1 MAGMTADARA
11 GETQKRPLLSKI
23 PDWMVLLSFT
33 ALFLTLTVLGVR
45 EKSATWDET
54 AHLPA
59 GYLHLRFADYDFN
72 REHPPLVKMLAA
84 LPLLFVDV
92 KVPHRESP
100 LDTDKEFEFG
110 HRFLYEVN
118 DGDQLLFLG
127 RLAVL
132 PLALLLGSVVFLWA
146 KQLFGREAALFA
158 LLLYSLEP
166 NILAHSALVTTDL
179 GAACFMFVA
188 VYCFYRLVQEVSL
201 THLAFAGIALG
212 LALVT
217 KFSTITLI
225 PILVVLA
232 AAVGIS
238 PGPIDLRLA
247 GVRRRHVSGQAGKLL
262 ILLGAMVGM
271 WLLAYGTIW
280 ASYRFGYE
288 GPLVSEQRSIEREH
302 LGTGETTLVPGA
314 YLDGLSHVF
323 KSSKRYAFLMG
334 ELSTDGWWHYFIVT
348 FLLKT
353 PLPLLLLLA
362 FTPLTL
368 HRLWRE
374 KPVAVLC
381 LLVPVL
387 LFFGVASASKLN
399 IGHRHILPVYPF
411 LIVMASS
418 LLPWALRRGNLVKGV
433 LSVLAVWYVISS
445 LSIFPHYL
453 AYFNELA
460 GGPANGYKYLVD
472 SNLDWGQDLK
482 GLKRYMDEHRIRRV
496 WLSYFGT
503 ASPDYYGIAYNYLPS
518 YLIFHP
524 NAKKE
529 PTPYIAISATN
540 LQGVYLP
547 VLGLSPDYFGE
558 FRRRQPTAKI
568 GYSIFLYRME

>member
-1 MAGMTADARA
+1 MTADVRAR
-11 GETQKRPLLSKI
+11 ETQKRPLLSKI
-23 PDWMVLLSFT
+23 PDWIVLLFFC
-33 ALFLTLTVLGVR
+33 ALFLTLTVLSAR
-45 EKSATWDET
+45 EKSGTWDET

-59 GYLHLRFADYDFN
+59 GYLHLRFANYDFN

-84 LPLLFVDV
+84 LPLLLVDI
-92 KVPHRESP
+92 KVPHRKWP
-100 LDTDKEFEFG
+100 LDTYKEFEFG
-110 HRFLYEVN
+110 HRFLYEAN

-146 KQLFGREAALFA
+146 KQLFGREAALLA

-166 NILAHSALVTTDL
+166 NILAHSALVHTDL
-179 GAACFMFVA
+179 GAACFTFIA
-188 VYCFYRLVQEVSL
+188 VYCFYRLVQRVSL
-201 THLAFAGIALG
+201 THLAFAGVALG

-232 AAVGIS
+232 AFVGILQ
-238 PGPIDLRLA
+238 GPIELQLA
-247 GVRRRHVSGQAGKLL
+247 GVRGRRVSSQVSKLL
-262 ILLGAMVGM
+262 ILCGAMVGM

-280 ASYRFGYE
+280 TSYRMGYE
-288 GPLVSEQRSIEREH
+288 GPLVSERRSIERDLLRTE
-302 LGTGETTLVPGA
+302 ETSLLPRA

-334 ELSTDGWWHYFIVT
+334 ELSTDGWWYYFIVT

-362 FTPLTL
+362 LTPLTL

-387 LFFGVASASKLN
+387 FFFGVASVSRLN
-399 IGHRHILPVYPF
+399 IGHRHILPIYPF

-418 LLPWALRRGNLVKGV
+418 LLPWALRQRNLVKGG
-433 LSVLAVWYVISS
+433 LSALAIWYVISS
-445 LSIFPHYL
+445 GSIFPHYL
-453 AYFNELA
+453 AYFNEMA
-460 GGPANGYKYLVD
+460 GGPSNGYKHLVD

-482 GLKRYMDEHRIRRV
+482 GLKRYMDEHGIRRV

-524 NAKKE
+524 NAEKE
-529 PTPYIAISATN
+529 PTPYVAVSATN

-547 VLGLSPDYFGE
+547 VLGVSPDF
-558 FRRRQPTAKI
+558 FKPLRHRQPIAKI

>member
-1 MAGMTADARA
+1 MTAHTRA
-11 GETQKRPLLSKI
+11 GEIQKKPLLSKI
-23 PDWMVLLSFT
+23 PDWMAFLSFCV
-33 ALFLTLTVLGVR
+33 LFLTLTVLSAR
-45 EKSATWDET
+45 EKSGTWDET
-54 AHLPA
+54 THLPA

-84 LPLLFVDV
+84 LPLLFVDI
-92 KVPHRESP
+92 KVPHREWP
-100 LDTDKEFEFG
+100 LDTYKEFEFG
-110 HRFLYEVN
+110 HRFLYEAN

-127 RLAVL
+127 RVAVL

-146 KQLFGREAALFA
+146 KQLFGREAALLA

-166 NILAHSALVTTDL
+166 NILAHSGLVHTDF
-179 GAACFMFVA
+179 GAACFTFIT
-188 VYCFYRLVQEVSL
+188 VYSFYRLVQQVSL
-201 THLAFAGIALG
+201 THLAFAGFALG

-232 AAVGIS
+232 AFVGILQ
-238 PGPIDLRLA
+238 GPIELQLA
-247 GVRRRHVSGQAGKLL
+247 GVRGRRVSSQVSKLL
-262 ILLGAMVGM
+262 ILCGAMVGM

-280 ASYRFGYE
+280 TSYRFGYE
-288 GPLVSEQRSIEREH
+288 GPLVPEKRSIEREL
-302 LGTGETTLVPGA
+302 LGTEETSLLPRA

-334 ELSTDGWWHYFIVT
+334 ERSTDGWWYYFIVT

-387 LFFGVASASKLN
+387 LVFGVASASRLN
-399 IGHRHILPVYPF
+399 IGHRHILPIYPF

-418 LLPWALRRGNLVKGV
+418 LLPWALRQRNLVKGG
-433 LSVLAVWYVISS
+433 LSALAVWYVISS
-445 LSIFPHYL
+445 GSIFPHYL
-453 AYFNELA
+453 AYFNELV
-460 GGPANGYKYLVD
+460 GGPSNGYKYLVD

-482 GLKRYMDEHRIRRV
+482 GLKRYMDEHGIRRV

-524 NAKKE
+524 NPEKE
-529 PTPYIAISATN
+529 PTPYVAISATN

-547 VLGLSPDYFGE
+547 VLRLSPDFFE
-558 FRRRQPTAKI
+558 PLKHRQPIAKI